1 MKKIFLDTN
10 IILDF
15 LDKKRALH
23 KDAKL
28 LIQKL
33 IIENYDIYIS
43 EDMIST
49 IYYVG
54 KDKEKILNFFKTI
67 INRWSVVPFGT
78 ELILEAVEI
87 CQKNPTQDLEDT
99 LQCLCAKRYDCKY
112 IVTFDKN
119 FIDCGIKVINYLEIE
134 EIG

>member
-87 CQKNPTQDLEDT
+87 CEKNPTQDLEDT
-99 LQCLCAKRYDCKY
+99 LQCLCAKRYDCTY
-112 IVTFDKN
+112 IVTSDKN
-119 FIDCGIKVINYLEIE
+119 FIDCGVKVINYLDIKD
-134 EIG
+134 